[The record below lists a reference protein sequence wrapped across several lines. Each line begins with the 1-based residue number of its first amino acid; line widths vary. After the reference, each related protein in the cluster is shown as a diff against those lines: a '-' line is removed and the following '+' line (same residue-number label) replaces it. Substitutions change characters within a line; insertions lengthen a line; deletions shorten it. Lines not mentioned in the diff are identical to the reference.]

1 MVHWNFNGTAGEDI
15 RQNRDKGTA
24 FMAVQHRIDN
34 MTAIGAQHTTVV
46 THRFAGG
53 ALNKPVN
60 HLRSGFTKPAVLAV
74 LAYSP
79 YHVVTF
85 IGFCHQTGD
94 FLWRILEI
102 GIEGNN

>member
-1 MVHWNFNGTAGEDI
+1 MHWNFNGAAGEDI
-15 RQNRDKGTA
+15 RQNRDKGAA

-46 THRFAGG
+46 THCFAGG
-53 ALNKPVN
+53 ALNKSVD

-74 LAYSP
+74 LAYSS
-79 YHVVTF
+79 YYVVTF
-85 IGFCHQTGD
+85 IGFCHQAGD
-94 FLWRILEI
+94 LLWRILEI

>member
-1 MVHWNFNGTAGEDI
+1 MMYWNFNCTAGEDI
-15 RQNRDKGTA
+15 RQNRDKGAA

-46 THRFAGG
+46 THRFASG

-79 YHVVTF
+79 NHVVTF
-85 IGFCHQTGD
+85 IVFCYQAWALYVRLVQ
-94 FLWRILEI
+94 FVLE
-102 GIEGNN
+102 GCE